1 MYRLLVWEINV
12 GHSFVCWSSLSLETS
27 PFPHLS
33 SGTCQTGKRYV
44 INRFNFVS
52 FCKTQKW
59 YKWSMCFN
67 FLLLFSRKMAIF
79 VPKAVHM
86 ISLLLALWILIGH
99 LLPTGFKI
107 LIKPVSWRWLIKF
120 PFLQNCAR
128 CGYCSISYSV
138 IVKLETMEDDIRWRK
153 VLANYRL

>member
-52 FCKTQKW
+52 FCKTQNW

-86 ISLLLALWILIGH
+86 ISLLLALWILIGP

-107 LIKPVSWRWLIKF
+107 FISFIKPVSFLKKNRHGSFLFFFPSLTAQWLNHSYCVSWRWI
-120 PFLQNCAR
+120 
-128 CGYCSISYSV
+128 I
-138 IVKLETMEDDIRWRK
+138 
-153 VLANYRL
+153 